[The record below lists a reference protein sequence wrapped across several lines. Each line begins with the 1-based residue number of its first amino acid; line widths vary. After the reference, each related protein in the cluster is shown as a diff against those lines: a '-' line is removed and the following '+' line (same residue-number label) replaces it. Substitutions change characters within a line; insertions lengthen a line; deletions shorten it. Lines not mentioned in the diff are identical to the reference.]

1 MRDTRGRGAT
11 RCPLPAVASST
22 VCNVAT
28 SGQGTSRNLQ
38 NDVVRVWP
46 KAWKLRIGT
55 LKNADIDLLPEW
67 AHREACGGSRSPG
80 SRSAIPFV
88 AMAFEEAV
96 MRLDPFAGAYLT
108 DPAQVWRR
116 LLDEPEG
123 VRHDPDLGL
132 WLITRHADVRRA
144 LGDAEAFGN
153 ALTLAPIYDVCP
165 EAMEFIAR
173 IDAPPTTAAADP
185 RRTPDPPGPAGDLRQ
200 HRRTRRTPVRRDRR
214 APGRRTGVP
223 ARRPRRR
230 AGGPR
235 RRVHHRTAPA
245 GPARHPRRTG
255 GGRRAGQG
263 LGDGQIALLWG
274 QPDPAEQVRLAR
286 DLWEFWRYCE
296 RLVGARLGG
305 ARYGEDYVSQ
315 LLAYRDGDD
324 EVLTVAEVSSIVFNL
339 MVAGHETTAG
349 LLAHALDQALSGPG
363 RWRSLA
369 RTRAG
374 YPRS

>member
-1 MRDTRGRGAT
+1 M
-11 RCPLPAVASST
+11 
-22 VCNVAT
+22 
-28 SGQGTSRNLQ
+28 Q

-46 KAWKLRIGT
+46 KAWKLRIDT

-67 AHREACGGSRSPG
+67 AHREACGGNRSPG

-173 IDAPPTTAAADP
+173 IDAPP
-185 RRTPDPPGPAGDLRQ
+185 
-200 HRRTRRTPVRRDRR
+200 
-214 APGRRTGVP
+214 
-223 ARRPRRR
+223 
-230 AGGPR
+230 
-235 RRVHHRTAPA
+235 
-245 GPARHPRRTG
+245 
-255 GGRRAGQG
+255 
-263 LGDGQIALLWG
+263 
-274 QPDPAEQVRLAR
+274 
-286 DLWEFWRYCE
+286 
-296 RLVGARLGG
+296 
-305 ARYGEDYVSQ
+305 
-315 LLAYRDGDD
+315 
-324 EVLTVAEVSSIVFNL
+324 
-339 MVAGHETTAG
+339 
-349 LLAHALDQALSGPG
+349 
-363 RWRSLA
+363 
-369 RTRAG
+369 
-374 YPRS
+374 